1 MVIGWIALTLSGC
14 ATHPWNQHESNAGL
28 SMGGASVCRQEL
40 NEALAKGE
48 RDTDVPYR
56 SEARAAVGLTG
67 LMGGIYAEALG
78 VHQVLAGQLEAKQ
91 TGLGPDTDG
100 CVNREVKNPNSP
112 RAPYLSIGTPR
123 SDGS

>member
-1 MVIGWIALTLSGC
+1 MKSQKRTLNRQRVAGYTWFFMVTGWIGLTFSGC

-28 SMGGASVCRQEL
+28 SMRGASVCRHEL

-48 RDTDVPYR
+48 CDTDVPYR

-91 TGLGPDTDG
+91 TDPGPDTDG
-100 CVNREVKNPNSP
+100 CVN
-112 RAPYLSIGTPR
+112 
-123 SDGS
+123 

>member
-14 ATHPWNQHESNAGL
+14 VTQPWNQHESNAGL
-28 SMGGASVCRQEL
+28 SMRGASVCRHEL

-56 SEARAAVGLTG
+56 SEARTAVGLTG

-91 TGLGPDTDG
+91 TDPGPDTDG
-100 CVNREVKNPNSP
+100 CVN
-112 RAPYLSIGTPR
+112 
-123 SDGS
+123 